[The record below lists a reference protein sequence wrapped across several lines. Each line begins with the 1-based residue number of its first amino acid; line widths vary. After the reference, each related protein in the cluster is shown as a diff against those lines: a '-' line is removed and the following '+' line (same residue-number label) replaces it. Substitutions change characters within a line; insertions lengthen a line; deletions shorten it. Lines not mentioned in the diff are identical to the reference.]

1 MKYWTQCVSVHV
13 GLVLACIPVLAGAQ
27 TVAASTRGESPLAA
41 LIDPALRS
49 PLATPTV
56 QLAAEVGDDS
66 NYATG
71 KVGAAAFV
79 TRDFW
84 DNAWG
89 LELPVYCMAR
99 PDGGFTGGL
108 VLTYNGTRE
117 RFDMSVFVGQVF
129 NLSK

>member
-1 MKYWTQCVSVHV
+1 VS
-13 GLVLACIPVLAGAQ
+13 
-27 TVAASTRGESPLAA
+27 ASTSGWRWLASRCWPARRLTLRQRLANRPSPRSST
-41 LIDPALRS
+41 PALRS

-66 NYATG
+66 KYATG

-89 LELPVYCMAR
+89 LELPVYFMAR

-108 VLTYNGTRE
+108 VLTYNGAR
-117 RFDMSVFVGQVF
+117 
-129 NLSK
+129 